1 MDRDAGPEMAVLMA
15 ASRPPDPGRGA
26 GTTAAGP
33 GQGGGANPPSQRT
46 PGPAEPAAAVPAPVD
61 PDRLFELARLNK
73 MLGVL
78 PLAPAALPPGCGGL
92 APRLLQ
98 VHLQTVA
105 MNRRAMTV
113 TLEVV
118 EALRP
123 LRHVVLKGPFQQLAV
138 HGHANRRPSGD
149 IDLYVAPRDRA
160 RAAALLEG
168 LGFRPTEAER
178 ALWWIRFLGE
188 QHFQRAA
195 DGAVVDLHHRLQQVG
210 LPAWRRAGQ
219 VLDRAGTRMQDGV
232 AVPVP
237 AAIDG
242 CLLLGVQLAKALL
255 AHEPCGWAVAEL
267 AHWLVQL
274 TPRDWQR
281 LWQAAAAAG
290 QDRTLALAMALV
302 TACYGPLRLA
312 DCSPATPPIAA
323 PRGLPDDPALLRD
336 LVFQPWRRQRSG
348 MAAPSD
354 AADARPGATRRRQML
369 RMLAQGRPHVL
380 VIEAAR
386 AVLSP
391 LVLNRLIRRTKTS
404 GSDPRP
410 PG

>member
-1 MDRDAGPEMAVLMA
+1 M
-15 ASRPPDPGRGA
+15 GA
-26 GTTAAGP
+26 G
-33 GQGGGANPPSQRT
+33 
-46 PGPAEPAAAVPAPVD
+46 APVD

-105 MNRRAMTV
+105 MNRRAMAV

-123 LRHVVLKGPFQQLAV
+123 LRHAVLKGPFQQLAV

-160 RAAALLEG
+160 LAAALLEG

-188 QHFQRAA
+188 QHFQRAS

-210 LPAWRRAGQ
+210 LPAWQRAGQ
-219 VLDRAGTRMQDGV
+219 VLDRAETRMQDGV

-242 CLLLGVQLAKALL
+242 CLLLAVQLAKALL

-274 TPRDWQR
+274 TPGDWQR

-302 TACYGPLRLA
+302 TAFYGPLRLA
-312 DCSPATPPIAA
+312 WLLERNVTPFVPRPGDQSARSPWGLGARDPPALRWPLRPAARDRRAQAESRHPPSSTQPADHPA
-323 PRGLPDDPALLRD
+323 PRVCRG
-336 LVFQPWRRQRSG
+336 WRRPRPCCRRQGHLLHRPGRRPCSTE
-348 MAAPSD
+348 APSRRRCVGH
-354 AADARPGATRRRQML
+354 RPGQSGRAGSSRSSIDLGRGPLETQPAEPPVSQVQMNL
-369 RMLAQGRPHVL
+369 LTH
-380 VIEAAR
+380 AA
-386 AVLSP
+386 
-391 LVLNRLIRRTKTS
+391 
-404 GSDPRP
+404 
-410 PG
+410 